1 MITVLWKKVT
11 SGQFFIGGKII
22 TESNQFGAGK
32 TRGTRRRNAMGYLSS
47 LISIF
52 NSKFSFW
59 IRKISLLRDTI

>member
-1 MITVLWKKVT
+1 MEKVT

-22 TESNQFGAGK
+22 TESNQFVAGK
-32 TRGTRRRNAMGYLSS
+32 TGGIRRRNDMGYLSS
-47 LISIF
+47 FISLF